1 MLAWTT
7 GNPERKERIID
18 HDSAGS
24 MEKEAGRLF
33 LMDSGSRDS
42 GASVEDFLAARSQGD
57 LLRFMACGGVDDG
70 KNTLIG
76 RLLRESGALS
86 EDQLALAADSRKSGT
101 GRDPDSALLLG
112 GRTAEREPGTLDVAH
127 RFFST
132 ARRKFIVTDAPG
144 HEQYTRNMVSAAS
157 TVDAAVILAD
167 ARKGILAQT
176 RRHGYLAAL
185 MGVRH
190 AALAVNKMD
199 LVAYDPEVFANIEA
213 DYRRFAAGI
222 GLESIVCIPLSALKG
237 DNVTTGSPRMPW
249 YRGPS
254 LLAYL
259 EGVAIDRRNLPLRLP
274 VQCVNRPG
282 PDFLGYEGTI
292 ASGTVV
298 PGNRVRVLPSGRE
311 SRIARIVSGDG
322 DIPQAAAGQS
332 ITVTLTDQIDIS
344 RGDML
349 CAADRP
355 AEVADQFEATLIW
368 LDETHLLPGRPYW
381 LKIGSKTVSASVT
394 ALKYRVNIATLEHL
408 AARTLELNE
417 IGVCNIALDQPV
429 AFDPYAE
436 NRETGGFILID
447 RFSNH
452 TVAAGLLHFA
462 LRRSHNIH
470 WQAVEISKSAR
481 AASKAQ
487 KPCVLWFTGL
497 SGAGKSSIANLVEK
511 RLHARGCHTYL
522 LDGDNVRHGLNKD
535 LGFTEAD
542 RVENI
547 RRVAEVARLMVDAG
561 LVVLVSF
568 ISPFR
573 AERRMARSLLESGE
587 FVEIFVDAPLE
598 VAEARDAKGLYQKA
612 RRGELK
618 NFTGIDSPYEPP
630 EHPEVHVDSAALPP
644 EAACD
649 KVIAHLE
656 RTGLIR

>member
-1 MLAWTT
+1 
-7 GNPERKERIID
+7 
-18 HDSAGS
+18 
-24 MEKEAGRLF
+24 MEKERSTKAI
-33 LMDSGSRDS
+33 LMGSGSRDS
-42 GASVEDFLAARSQGD
+42 DASLEDSLAVRSERG
-57 LLRFMACGGVDDG
+57 LLRFMTCGGVEDG
-70 KNTLIG
+70 KSTLIG
-76 RLLRESGALS
+76 RLLHESGALF
-86 EDQLALAADSRKSGT
+86 EDQLALATDSRKLVT
-101 GRDPDSALLLG
+101 QGRDPDSALLLDG
-112 GRTAEREPGTLDVAH
+112 LTAEREPGTVDVAYQ
-127 RFFST
+127 FFST

-144 HEQYTRNMVSAAS
+144 QYTRYMVSAAS
-157 TVDAAVILAD
+157 AADAAVILVD

-176 RRHGYLAAL
+176 RLHGYLAAL

-199 LVAYDPEVFANIEA
+199 LVDYDPQVFATLEA
-213 DYRRFAAGI
+213 DYRRFAGGI
-222 GLESIVCIPLSALKG
+222 GLEPVVCIPLSALKG

-254 LLAYL
+254 LLGYL
-259 EGVAIDRRNLPLRLP
+259 EGLVIGGNERRNLSVRLP

-311 SRIARIVSGDG
+311 SRIARIVSGDAE
-322 DIPQAAAGQS
+322 IPQAVAGQS
-332 ITVTLTDQIDIS
+332 VTVTLTDPIDIS
-344 RGDML
+344 PGDML
-349 CAADRP
+349 CAADSA

-381 LKIGSKTVSASVT
+381 LKIGSRTVSASVT
-394 ALKYRVNIATLEHL
+394 TLKYRVNIATLEHL

-417 IGVCNIALDQPV
+417 IGVCNMALDQPV

-447 RFSNH
+447 RLSNH

-511 RLHARGCHTYL
+511 KLHARGCHTYL

-573 AERRMARSLLESGE
+573 AERRMARALLESGE

-630 EHPEVHVDSAALPP
+630 EYPEVHVDSAALPP